1 MRNKLFFVCFYLFF
15 TLTKTSYINLYCN
28 FNINKNKQLY
38 INNFCDPIEIADNVL
53 NNNQKEEVI
62 RSITD
67 FLPMA
72 DSIGSIILNS
82 NEYLIN
88 KIFDSQILDNNL
100 KKSFILNLINIAI
113 NGDNYGGQFLLFYY
127 DLVDKFL

>member
-28 FNINKNKQLY
+28 YNINKNKQLY
-38 INNFCDPIEIADNVL
+38 INNFCDPIDLADNIL
-53 NNNQKEEVI
+53 NIDQKEYVI

-100 KKSFILNLINIAI
+100 KKSFILNLINVAI
-113 NGDNYGGQFLLFYY
+113 NGDNYGGKFLLFYY

>member
-28 FNINKNKQLY
+28 FNTNKNKQLY
-38 INNFCDPIEIADNVL
+38 INNFCDPIDLADNIL
-53 NNNQKEEVI
+53 NIDQKEYVI

-72 DSIGSIILNS
+72 DSIG
-82 NEYLIN
+82 
-88 KIFDSQILDNNL
+88 
-100 KKSFILNLINIAI
+100 
-113 NGDNYGGQFLLFYY
+113 
-127 DLVDKFL
+127 

>member
-62 RSITD
+62 RSITN

-100 KKSFILNLINIAI
+100 KKSFILNLINVAI
-113 NGDNYGGQFLLFYY
+113 NGDNYGGKFLFFYY

>member
-62 RSITD
+62 RSITN

-100 KKSFILNLINIAI
+100 KKSFILNLINVAI